1 MTLYSEGIQD
11 RYVYSVSKH
20 AAQHTD
26 QYVQNQLIPY
36 IGNKRKLLDLIATA
50 VATST
55 KDCDGGTFADLFG
68 GSGVVARYAKREGL
82 QVTANDWEPYAYSI
96 NQCYIAQ
103 NIEPEF
109 KKLGGADNV
118 LETLNGLIPLEGFV
132 STYLCPKDD
141 KNADPLTE
149 RMFFTRENG
158 MIIDAIRTK
167 IQEWI
172 DEELITDNELAYLI
186 APLMYSVSLA
196 SNTSGV
202 FNAYH
207 AGWGGKT
214 NTGHNRILGT
224 LSIQKPVLF
233 NNHMLN
239 TVTQMDAEARAREL
253 AKEKEID
260 IVYLD
265 PPYNQHSYGSNYHVL
280 NTVALWDLE
289 RVKKDLTVEILP
301 GNKAAIRRDWLEERR
316 SEYNRKQESKVAFK
330 RLLEAIR
337 AHYTLISYSTDG
349 HITVEE
355 MIRMAG
361 QTGALEVTT
370 RNYGRYR
377 VSTQRKTDRASTTEF
392 VLTIDHHGKSSV
404 DKEDEIINLIRSKN
418 ENQEA
423 S

>member
-1 MTLYSEGIQD
+1 
-11 RYVYSVSKH
+11 
-20 AAQHTD
+20 
-26 QYVQNQLIPY
+26 
-36 IGNKRKLLDLIATA
+36 
-50 VATST
+50 
-55 KDCDGGTFADLFG
+55 
-68 GSGVVARYAKREGL
+68 
-82 QVTANDWEPYAYSI
+82 
-96 NQCYIAQ
+96 
-103 NIEPEF
+103 
-109 KKLGGADNV
+109 
-118 LETLNGLIPLEGFV
+118 
-132 STYLCPKDD
+132 
-141 KNADPLTE
+141 
-149 RMFFTRENG
+149 
-158 MIIDAIRTK
+158 
-167 IQEWI
+167 
-172 DEELITDNELAYLI
+172 
-186 APLMYSVSLA
+186 
-196 SNTSGV
+196 
-202 FNAYH
+202 
-207 AGWGGKT
+207 
-214 NTGHNRILGT
+214 
-224 LSIQKPVLF
+224 
-233 NNHMLN
+233 MLN